1 MRREPNVTDLST
13 GSWKGRRPQ
22 ASVGELVEFLDFAG
36 SPKSSTNFSSF
47 LTSDLDAWSEGTW
60 SIIGI
65 VGGVCTLAITCFFI
79 SLHEERVRRANE
91 AALLPSVPTPTPAQ
105 EVSIE
110 TLRTSLFQTVDV
122 LLQRGGGTDSVEAV
136 ELSTVFE
143 GEDED
148 ESDEEEE
155 DGHKRVR
162 QGLLPRY
169 EEVST

>member
-1 MRREPNVTDLST
+1 
-13 GSWKGRRPQ
+13 
-22 ASVGELVEFLDFAG
+22 
-36 SPKSSTNFSSF
+36 

-65 VGGVCTLAITCFFI
+65 VSGVCTLAITCFFI

-91 AALLPSVPTPTPAQ
+91 AALLPSVPTPTPAPAPAPAQ

-110 TLRTSLFQTVDV
+110 TLRTSLFQTMDA
-122 LLQRGGGTDSVEAV
+122 LLQRGGGTDNVEAV

-143 GEDED
+143 GEEED

-162 QGLLPRY
+162 RSLLPRY